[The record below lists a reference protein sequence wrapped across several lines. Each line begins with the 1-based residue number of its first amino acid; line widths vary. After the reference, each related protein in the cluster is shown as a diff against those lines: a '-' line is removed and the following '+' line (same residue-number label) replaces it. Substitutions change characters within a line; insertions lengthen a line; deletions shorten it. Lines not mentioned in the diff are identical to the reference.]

1 MTGTMCLADFGVNQA
16 YSTSDAALLDEF
28 LVPAL
33 SRSHRYDRA
42 VGFFSSSLI
51 ALLPA
56 TMADFVQRG
65 GRMRL
70 VCSPHLSETDLK
82 WLGLDAD
89 PVQMTEEDV
98 VAQLVALCEAD
109 DLAGAL
115 IGAMSSLVHHGA
127 LEVKFA
133 RPAFG
138 SGIFHDKVGVFTDE
152 CAHRLSFVGS
162 ANETAAAWS
171 GLGNHEQIETFA
183 SWLGEE
189 QEIRSERHSSLFEE
203 LWRGARRG
211 VRVSDTASTRGVLLK
226 VSQPDVIEVAIDR
239 VREIVRDRASATPT
253 GSNQPRQLRTHQQQ
267 VIESWEQANRR
278 GIVVFATGGGKT
290 LTGLAAARKW
300 ASEGRPVLIGVPSV
314 LLLEQWA
321 DEIQSELPNV
331 PVLLAGGGHSRSTW
345 ERNLGL
351 YTRNDPSLG
360 GRVVLTTYDTAV
372 TDDFLALANQGP
384 HLMVL
389 ADEVH
394 RTGAP
399 DKRKFLTFEAGA
411 RMGLSAT
418 PERYGDGDGTEAI
431 FDYFG
436 GRLEP
441 EFGIRE
447 AIDAGQLVPYDYDF
461 VTTTLTEDE
470 QAEWD
475 ALSAQM
481 AQEMARNDGAM
492 TDWFRR
498 LALKRSRIMKAATN
512 KASIARQV
520 LDDRQR
526 PGDNWLVY
534 CESRAHLRAVRQLI
548 ETPSRRVLEYHSE
561 NSHLA
566 KEIFE
571 CFESGGVLLAIKC
584 LDEGVDLPFVNK
596 ALILASTTNPR
607 EYIQRRGR
615 VLRRAPGKYSAEV
628 IDVVVVDEHGL
639 PLVTSEATRAVEFA
653 DNASNRAGRV
663 RLEVLLQRALNV
675 DAWRRDDVPLE
686 SEGE

>member
-1 MTGTMCLADFGVNQA
+1 VTCLVDFEVHQA

-56 TMADFVQRG
+56 TMADFVQG
-65 GRMRL
+65 EGRMRL

-82 WLGLDAD
+82 WLGLDAEPL
-89 PVQMTEEDV
+89 PVSDEDV
-98 VAQLVALCEAD
+98 VKQLTALADAD
-109 DLAGAL
+109 DLAAAL
-115 IGAMSSLVHHGA
+115 IRAMSSLVHHGA

-138 SGIFHDKVGVFTDE
+138 TGIFHDKVGILSDE
-152 CAHRLSFVGS
+152 CDHRLSFVGS

-189 QEIRSERHSSLFEE
+189 QEIRSERHRNLFEE
-203 LWRGARRG
+203 LWAGARRG
-211 VRVSDTASTRGVLLK
+211 VRVSDTTTSRGVLLK
-226 VSQPDVIEVAIDR
+226 VSQPDIVEVALDR
-239 VREIVRDRASATPT
+239 VREIVRDRTQANRPAAA
-253 GSNQPRQLRTHQQQ
+253 QPRQLRDHQQQ
-267 VIESWEQANRR
+267 VIESWKQADRR

-290 LTGLAAARKW
+290 LTGLAAAKEW
-300 ASEGRPVLIGVPSV
+300 ASGGRPVLIGVPSV

-321 DEIQSELPNV
+321 NEIQMEMPNV
-331 PVLLAGGGHSRSTW
+331 SVLMAGGGHSRSAW
-345 ERNLGL
+345 ERNVGL
-351 YTRNDPSLG
+351 YTRNDPTLG
-360 GRVVLTTYDTAV
+360 PRVVLTTYDTAV
-372 TDDFLALANQGP
+372 TDDFLALTNQGA

-399 DKRKFLTFEAGA
+399 DKSKFLNFQAGA

-418 PERYGDGDGTEAI
+418 PERYGDPDGTQAI
-431 FDYFG
+431 LDYFG
-436 GRLEP
+436 DRLKP

-447 AIDAGQLVPYDYDF
+447 AIAAGQLVPYDYDF
-461 VTTTLTEDE
+461 VTTNLTDDE
-470 QAEWD
+470 QQEWD

-481 AQEMARNDGAM
+481 AQEMARNDGVM

-498 LALKRSRIMKAATN
+498 LALKRSRIMKAAAN
-512 KASIARQV
+512 KASIARTV
-520 LDDRQR
+520 LDERQR

-534 CESRAHLRAVRQLI
+534 CDSRAHLRAVRELI
-548 ETPSRRVLEYHSE
+548 ETPNRRVLEYHSE

-566 KEIFE
+566 KEVFD

-596 ALILASTTNPR
+596 AMILASTTNPR

-615 VLRRAPGKYSAEV
+615 VLRRAPGKHSAEV
-628 IDVVVVDEHGL
+628 IDVVVVDDHGL

-653 DNASNRAGRV
+653 GNASNRSGKV
-663 RLEVLLQRALNV
+663 RLEILLQKALNV
-675 DAWRRDDVPLE
+675 DAWRRDDIPLE